1 MFFDCKEAFE
11 QIEIKYQQQLI
22 LSIYPPHDSSAFAA
36 SNPASS
42 RRPCNRQEKK
52 LIKHINITPSTGQR
66 LHNGAPPPL
75 SLSLYRQP
83 STTTPHQSYL
93 SNRIPSHHLTSS
105 HYARQPA
112 VGWERARHLVGATCV
127 MRHASVSSVSLGV
140 SIGAL
145 PARADACL
153 VVGRAWRC
161 CGERVVL
168 QDRDVSRDERGAR
181 GWCGVGGGGNR
192 QADTGVESS
201 TVQTREQILE
211 LFLMTCAMFLAF
223 AARGCG

>member
-42 RRPCNRQEKK
+42 RRPCNRQEEKK

-112 VGWERARHLVGATCV
+112 VGWLLAAASKGVSFQSNPWCNLRASETPSRRDVC
-127 MRHASVSSVSLGV
+127 HASCVSQQRQ
-140 SIGAL
+140 
-145 PARADACL
+145 PWRFHRRASC
-153 VVGRAWRC
+153 
-161 CGERVVL
+161 
-168 QDRDVSRDERGAR
+168 
-181 GWCGVGGGGNR
+181 
-192 QADTGVESS
+192 
-201 TVQTREQILE
+201 
-211 LFLMTCAMFLAF
+211 
-223 AARGCG
+223 ARGCLFGRRGEGSATG